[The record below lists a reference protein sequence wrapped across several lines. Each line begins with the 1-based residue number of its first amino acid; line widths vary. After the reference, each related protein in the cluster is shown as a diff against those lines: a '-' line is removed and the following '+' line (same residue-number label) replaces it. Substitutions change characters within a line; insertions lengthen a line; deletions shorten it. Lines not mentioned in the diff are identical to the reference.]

1 MKKLLLIP
9 VMAILVSC
17 APKAAHLQHPDW
29 APDVLAGLNDFMDMY
44 GHPSEASYAVFDFD
58 NTTAIFDIE
67 ENQMNWQL
75 ENMAFEMDPERL
87 REAIST
93 DLDLASGVYDGWI
106 ADVSAAYEHLW
117 NEYGPFTW
125 RGLEGEA
132 LEAVRKDPMW
142 QELGGKMYSMYEVI
156 YAHES
161 PTICYNWTKF
171 WATGM
176 TDAQLD
182 SLSVK
187 THTICSSQPTVAK
200 TWKGSPDIKS
210 AIGPVEFGYEIG
222 TGVTDNLRELWKTL
236 RDNGIDVWVCS
247 ASGTRQVLMAVDVFG
262 LHDYCTGVLAMTV
275 AHDEQGHLTN
285 RYDYETGH
293 AFLALPGGGWQED
306 TLATKCQ
313 TCGPGKVTSIMN
325 AIAPKYGGRG
335 PVACF
340 MDSTGDFNF
349 CTEFSSLKAVLCFN
363 RGNRKVTDGGGLI
376 AEVAI
381 YERDVLGY
389 DLKKANEA
397 GDIFYMLQGR
407 DDNGMRSLRPSNSTV
422 VLGETEERLFANE
435 NNYAQYQYFVDNK
448 MSVRDILE
456 KFCIKTPAEDSP
468 LGFKYGFLN
477 SYDGYRS
484 K

>member
-1 MKKLLLIP
+1 MKKLTNLLLA
-9 VMAILVSC
+9 VLLVACS
-17 APKAAHLQHPDW
+17 PQTAHLHHKDW
-29 APDVLAGLNDFMDMY
+29 APDVLAGLNDFMDAY
-44 GHPSEASYAVFDFD
+44 GHPSEPSYAVFDFD

-93 DLDLASGVYDGWI
+93 DLDLESGVYDGWI
-106 ADVSAAYEHLW
+106 TDICAAYTHLW
-117 NEYGPFTW
+117 DAYGPFSW
-125 RGLEGEA
+125 QGLEGEA

-142 QELGGKMYSMYEVI
+142 QEFGGKMYSMYEVI

-161 PTICYNWTKF
+161 PTVCYNWTKF

-176 TDAQLD
+176 TDSQMD

-187 THTICSSQPTVAK
+187 THIICSGQPTVAK
-200 TWKGSPDIKS
+200 TWKGSLEVS
-210 AIGPVEFGYEIG
+210 SVLGPKEFGYEIG

-236 RDNGIDVWVCS
+236 KENGIDVWVCS

-275 AHDEQGHLTN
+275 AHDSLGRFTN
-285 RYDYETGH
+285 SYDYETGH
-293 AFLALPGGGWQED
+293 GFLALPGGGWQED
-306 TLATKCQ
+306 TLATRCQ
-313 TCGPGKVTSIMN
+313 TCGPGKVTAIQN
-325 AIAPKYGGRG
+325 AIAPHYGGRG
-335 PVACF
+335 PLACF

-376 AEVAI
+376 GEVAI

-389 DLKKANEA
+389 DLAKANAA
-397 GDIFYMLQGR
+397 GDIFFMLQGR
-407 DDNGMRSLRPSNSTV
+407 DENGMRSLRPSNSTV
-422 VLGETEERLFANE
+422 RLDCTEEVLFANE
-435 NNYAQYQYFVDNK
+435 DNKAQLQYFIDNG

-456 KFCIKTPAEDSP
+456 RFSLKTSAEDSP
-468 LGFKYGFLN
+468 LGFKYGFLDN
-477 SYDGYRS
+477 YDGYRS